1 MLFPDLVSWHR
12 CFLTLSQNSIIEK
25 VTQSIFCAPRSIKKQ
40 GAESGALQALP
51 VQMKCF
57 RHDMTTSLLGRFD
70 GDCRS
75 TVASRSDTLR
85 SLTRSGAR
93 TVETSERAGWQVRK
107 YALSNFGA
115 QPSEG
120 AAMQF
125 SRRSRGL

>member
-1 MLFPDLVSWHR
+1 MLQEESRPTSVEGCIFTSEEIWRSGNGQRLRLSLVRVTFFP
-12 CFLTLSQNSIIEK
+12 FA
-25 VTQSIFCAPRSIKKQ
+25 VTISS
-40 GAESGALQALP
+40 
-51 VQMKCF
+51 
-57 RHDMTTSLLGRFD
+57 LGRFD
-70 GDCRS
+70 GDCG
-75 TVASRSDTLR
+75 SDTLR

-93 TVETSERAGWQVRK
+93 AVETSERAGWQVRK